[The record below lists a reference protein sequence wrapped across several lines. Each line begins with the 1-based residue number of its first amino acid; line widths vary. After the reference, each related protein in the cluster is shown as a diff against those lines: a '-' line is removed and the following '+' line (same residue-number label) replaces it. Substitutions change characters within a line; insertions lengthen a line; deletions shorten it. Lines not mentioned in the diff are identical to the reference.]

1 MAVKKT
7 VRGNAKPSSIKKVI
21 TNKEVVKEIELVE
34 CDVLRYGLY
43 EDLYKCNTL
52 SVEQVYAEIWD

>member
-1 MAVKKT
+1 MSKWKEISYN
-7 VRGNAKPSSIKKVI
+7 REYSR
-21 TNKEVVKEIELVE
+21 NKEIVKEVEELIE
-34 CDVLRYGLY
+34 CDVISYGLY

>member
-1 MAVKKT
+1 MAT
-7 VRGNAKPSSIKKVI
+7 AWMDLSYNREYSR
-21 TNKEVVKEIELVE
+21 NKEIVKEVELIE

-52 SVEQVYAEIWD
+52 SVEQVYAEIWG

>member
-1 MAVKKT
+1 MMTTWTDLGYNRKYSRNEEVE
-7 VRGNAKPSSIKKVI
+7 
-21 TNKEVVKEIELVE
+21 KEVELVE
-34 CDVLRYGLY
+34 CDVLSYGLY